1 MAFDLEAFEKS
12 VQDLSNFN
20 TVASQSSVTD
30 MTDDFWTQ
38 PLEYR
43 QAIALKGAKTEV
55 RNKDRL
61 LRAQLGDDML
71 EHEMQD
77 GFFDSLSTATAPLF
91 DMLSI
96 LNYTGAGAVEE
107 LATTGSGYEAFKRAS
122 SEFINA
128 LPILDEDD
136 ALAITGKT
144 PTRATYSD
152 ALRKMEFKPFDND
165 RHNDYAIATAGF
177 LLDIFADPLTYM
189 GGVGLT
195 KAGGIGYTGASKLA
209 RKLIPINALKPSA
222 GMERGASLATAFN
235 KATKFEEVT
244 AKGIDML
251 RSAPGIKQLR
261 KEVGGRFSTKHSMKS
276 SRRDFIAAARKAPKG
291 SQEQKDLLSEAMITD
306 KLLKEIDT
314 AERAFRAGAIETK
327 HMALD
332 LAKGMSP
339 EQASTL
345 TYMLGQPEFHQ
356 RFNSIIKEIYQG
368 SPEIADH
375 MIAKKDLFSK
385 QMKQI
390 ADEGLEAGLW
400 DNGLLRAHYMPH
412 MTPGSDLSKEASLIV
427 ARRMGIPEKD
437 LTHFSTGS
445 NGLFTGKTT
454 AENARKFQ
462 TYEERVLGAAMATEH
477 NPAILMSRRGIEHS
491 KAMTTSSFL
500 NALWGYKENGVRWD
514 NVWVDRDLLRAMP
527 NLKGGENWSDSLLEI
542 VGGHESM
549 ALRRQAQD
557 YGAMLEQKGY
567 GIYRPG
573 KRDTKVFNNTTLNEL
588 TGGVASD
595 RTRTWEN
602 IKGVEVGDMIW
613 HHNRKGHFV
622 VTDVGKDGVKITEMK
637 KGASKK
643 GSSATTDAGKT
654 FSMGDDEVFDL
665 HETAPAM
672 ILPNEYIK
680 ELNKIEKIMSNEG
693 DQLTDLI
700 KFYDKAMG
708 LWKGYAL
715 LSPGFHFRNMTS
727 ATFQSFMAGV
737 KDFSTHKDAWKILH
751 NDEDIEI
758 SVKIGGKDKILKGA
772 TEIKRELRKQG
783 VLTEQFFENEIPR
796 EVQDILFDTTHVFGS
811 KPKGNKK
818 EFIAMLDKLD
828 DSTEAGRLFN
838 AKTIEYLQEV
848 VDEKTGKI
856 IQKMGSK
863 PKKEF
868 LKAMLMDAPE
878 TSKIVKALKNAFG
891 QDNFVLNA
899 NRKFGN
905 SMESQVRLAHW
916 LYFADTS
923 RASRRTLSGAVA
935 PEKYMSAEDAAMDV
949 KKWHFDYA
957 ELTDFE
963 RDKMKRLIPFY
974 TWMRKN
980 MPLQIEAILRN
991 PGRYGNATT
1000 KMFEAIESIDED
1012 LEELPIPDYFHE
1024 LNMVRLP
1031 REFASVALT
1040 LNKKADNLMSSIGFG
1055 REGAGEQGL
1064 QPLYVDPQLPF
1075 QDMNRFNYK
1084 DIISS
1089 LTPWIRVPVE
1099 TTLTEKG
1106 HSVFLDRPIERF
1118 PGELSKTP
1126 LIPGTDIRLTGK
1138 QQSIVDAVLPPLG
1151 KVSRMSKAFEE
1162 GNLATQFFSQFPGI
1176 ATRTVDVGRV
1186 QRGKVYEKREKYRN
1200 LMRRMKQ
1207 KRELEMQS
1215 QQGE

>member
-1 MAFDLEAFEKS
+1 MAFNEEEFNNSLQELKNLNT
-12 VQDLSNFN
+12 LSKQAS
-20 TVASQSSVTD
+20 TVD
-30 MTDDFWTQ
+30 MADNFWTQ

-96 LNYTGAGAVEE
+96 LNHTGAGAVEE

-128 LPILDEDD
+128 LPMLDEDD

-165 RHNDYAIATAGF
+165 RHNDYAIATTGF
-177 LLDIFADPLTYM
+177 LLDILADPLTYM

-195 KAGGIGYTGASKLA
+195 KAGGLGYTGASKLA

-222 GMERGASLATAFN
+222 GMERGASLATAFDN
-235 KATKFEEVT
+235 ATWIEDKT

-251 RSAPGIKQLR
+251 RKAPFVEGLR
-261 KEVGGRFSTKHSMKS
+261 KEVGGRFSTKHTLKS
-276 SRRDFIAAARKAPKG
+276 KKRDLLAEARNAPKD
-291 SQEQKDLLSEAMITD
+291 SKERKRLLSEAMSTENFINE
-306 KLLKEIDT
+306 LDT
-314 AERAFRAGAIETK
+314 AERGFRAGAIETK
-327 HMALD
+327 HLALE
-332 LAKGMSP
+332 LAKGLSP

-345 TYMLGQPEFHQ
+345 TYMLGQPEFHKN
-356 RFNSIIKEIYQG
+356 FDSVIKQLYQG

-375 MIAKKDLFSK
+375 LIAKKKLFSD
-385 QMKQI
+385 QMQGIFK
-390 ADEGLEAGLW
+390 EGYKEGLW
-400 DNGLLRAHYMPH
+400 DTGLFRSEYLPH
-412 MTPGSDLSKEASLIV
+412 MNPMGEMSKEAWVQFAKRL
-427 ARRMGIPEKD
+427 GIPEKD
-437 LTHFSTGS
+437 ITHFTDDT
-445 NGLFTGKTT
+445 LKMFDGKGT

-462 TYEERVLGAAMATEH
+462 TLEERTLAGGQVTEF
-477 NPAILMSRRGIEHS
+477 NPAILSSRRGIEHA
-491 KAMTTSSFL
+491 KTMATTNFFNAMMGDPSI
-500 NALWGYKENGVRWD
+500 KMI
-514 NVWVDRDLLRAMP
+514 DRETLRAL
-527 NLKGGENWSDSLLEI
+527 NKVTAGEEWSDGLLKV
-542 VGGHESM
+542 VGGDEAMSVRRDAAEM
-549 ALRRQAQD
+549 AALIK
-557 YGAMLEQKGY
+557 EKGY
-567 GIYRPG
+567 EIYRPHR
-573 KRDTKVFNNTTLNEL
+573 KTKVLGNVTLNEL
-588 TGGVASD
+588 TGGVASNK
-595 RTRTWEN
+595 TRTWKD
-602 IKGVEVGDMIW
+602 IKGVQ
-613 HHNRKGHFV
+613 KGEEIYHIGNKKHYV
-622 VTDVGKDGVKITEMK
+622 VSDIDEDGVVKITEIK
-637 KGASKK
+637 KGKSKK
-643 GSSATTDAGKT
+643 GKPAEYDKGETIDL
-654 FSMGDDEVFDL
+654 GDNDKFDL
-665 HETAPAM
+665 HEAAPAM
-672 ILPNEYIK
+672 LLPK
-680 ELNKIEKIMSNEG
+680 EFNDALVHAQKIMSNEG
-693 DQLTDLI
+693 DQLTNLM
-700 KFYDKAMG
+700 KTYDKAMG

-737 KDFSTHKDAWKILH
+737 KDFSTHKDAYKILH
-751 NDEDIEI
+751 GDENVKIN
-758 SVKIGGKDKILKGA
+758 VKIGGVDTPLTGSR
-772 TEIKRELRKQG
+772 EIMSALRKQG
-783 VLTEQFFENEIPR
+783 VLTEQFFENEIPK
-796 EVQDILFDTTHVFGS
+796 EVQDVLFDATHVFG
-811 KPKGNKK
+811 KKATGNREDFLK
-818 EFIAMLDKLD
+818 ALDDLD
-828 DSTEAGRLFN
+828 DSSEAGKLFN
-838 AKTIEYLQEV
+838 AKTIKYNKEEI
-848 VDEKTGKI
+848 VDGK
-856 IQKMGSK
+856 KVMVESEMDRK
-863 PKKEF
+863 DV
-868 LKAMLMDAPE
+868 LKAMLTDAPE

-899 NRKFGN
+899 NRRFGN
-905 SMESQVRLAHW
+905 AMESQVRLAHW

-923 RASRRTLSGAVA
+923 RASKSKTGISKALG
-935 PEKYMSAEDAAMDV
+935 PENYMSAEDAAMDV

-963 RDKMKRLIPFY
+963 REKMKRLIPFY

-980 MPLQIEAILRN
+980 MPLQIEAIARN

-1031 REFASVALT
+1031 RELASVALT

-1055 REGAGEQGL
+1055 REGAGEEGL
-1064 QPLYVDPQLPF
+1064 QPLYLDPQLPF

-1084 DIISS
+1084 DIVSS
-1089 LTPWIRVPVE
+1089 LTPLIRVPIE

-1151 KVSRMSKAFEE
+1151 KVSRMSKAFGE
-1162 GNLATQFFSQFPGI
+1162 GKLATQFFSQFPGI

-1200 LMRRMKQ
+1200 LMKRMKQ